1 MYLVLWTFVGGM
13 IGWTASILTNNDHRM
28 GILSNIVVGLIGSF
42 LGGVIANLFRL
53 SVFHAFSIYGLMFS
67 LLGAVIFLTVIN
79 LIRTRN
85 IL

>member
-1 MYLVLWTFVGGM
+1 MYLLLWTFVGGM
-13 IGWTASILTNNDHRM
+13 IGWIASILTNNDHRM

-53 SVFHAFSIYGLMFS
+53 SVFHAFSFYGLMFS